1 MVFRSQVSGS
11 DELKIQC
18 TKKLLEKLDV
28 ELAPVEMEEDSLFS
42 WHANL
47 VTVNRRNAVVVV
59 NDKNRYAVILH
70 GLKAKD
76 FKRLGELAELGIR
89 EAFKDAGIKEEV
101 IEAYFGAAG
110 ERAFGKTKDRK
121 LVARLNKACENM
133 GYFVERYPVEGMF
146 PAALTRWVNGL
157 LVGDGK
163 NSYIYPDKTM
173 FEDLEA
179 FSGGPV
185 FGTRAVRLKMTLA
198 LEGYRVWRR
207 VIVPL
212 NRTFPDLHEIIQAAF
227 GWKDYHLHEF
237 NLYDGPV
244 PKDAVSLRFGAKPKP
259 FLNLVCSEE
268 AFAYPVDEVEMKMET
283 GIQLSDYLP
292 ACKTISYRYDFGDDW
307 LHIIEVE
314 DVIDEFDKPHPICVD
329 GEGNT
334 PPEDVGGE
342 GGFAEFLRI
351 VADPNDSEHE
361 HLLEWGRM
369 QGYRPFEIDD
379 VNRRLKRL

>member
-1 MVFRSQVSGS
+1 M
-11 DELKIQC
+11 KIQC

-47 VTVNRRNAVVVV
+47 ITVNRRNAVVVV

-76 FKRLGELAELGIR
+76 FKKLGELAVLGIR
-89 EAFKDAGIKEEV
+89 EAFRDAGIKEEV
-101 IEAYFGAAG
+101 IEAYFSAAG

-121 LVARLNKACENM
+121 LVARLNKACENV
-133 GYFVERYPVEGMF
+133 GYIEERYPLEGMF
-146 PAALTRWVNGL
+146 PADLTRWVNGL
-157 LVGDGK
+157 LAGDGK
-163 NSYIYPDKTM
+163 SYIYPDQEM
-173 FEDLEA
+173 YQDLEE

-185 FGTRAVRLKMTLA
+185 FGTRAVQLKMTLA
-198 LEGYRVWRR
+198 LEEYRLWRR

-237 NLYDGPV
+237 NLYDGPA
-244 PKDAVSLRFGAKPKP
+244 PKDVSLRFREKAKP

-268 AFAYPVDEVEMKMET
+268 AFAYPVGDVEMKMET
-283 GIQLSDYLP
+283 GIRLSDYLP
-292 ACKTISYRYDFGDDW
+292 ASESLAYRYDFGDDW

-314 DVIDEFDKPHPICVD
+314 EVIDEYDKPQPICVD

-342 GGFAEFLRI
+342 GGYAEFLRI
-351 VADPNDSEHE
+351 VADRDDPEHE

-369 QGYRPFEIDD
+369 QGYKPFEIDG